1 VATNANRLQGR
12 ETDPSPP
19 RQHVLNRKR
28 TSILNPEY
36 RVGKIPTFDFLALN
50 SISLRYFPAHPK
62 SGRNTRFIR
71 ILARSSTCN
80 SLTNYHFNRTFGE
93 FLTEIL
99 GVILRMQKSKKW
111 PKNRS
116 NDSFRPKTIKNGQKA
131 TFRPIYCQPINPPKT
146 PFSPTF
152 QAFKAADHDF
162 GPAPPSHFF
171 DMKSPLVDGLEGPW
185 NRNFLVQNLCIFQK
199 TLLFTLLFP
208 PPKPDSWHQK
218 T

>member
-1 VATNANRLQGR
+1 
-12 ETDPSPP
+12 
-19 RQHVLNRKR
+19 
-28 TSILNPEY
+28 
-36 RVGKIPTFDFLALN
+36 
-50 SISLRYFPAHPK
+50 
-62 SGRNTRFIR
+62 
-71 ILARSSTCN
+71 
-80 SLTNYHFNRTFGE
+80 
-93 FLTEIL
+93 
-99 GVILRMQKSKKW
+99 MQKSKKW

-116 NDSFRPKTIKNGQKA
+116 IDSFRPKTIKNGQKA

-171 DMKSPLVDGLEGPW
+171 DMKSPLVDALEEPW

-208 PPKPDSWHQK
+208 PPKPDLWHQK

>member
-1 VATNANRLQGR
+1 
-12 ETDPSPP
+12 
-19 RQHVLNRKR
+19 
-28 TSILNPEY
+28 
-36 RVGKIPTFDFLALN
+36 
-50 SISLRYFPAHPK
+50 
-62 SGRNTRFIR
+62 
-71 ILARSSTCN
+71 
-80 SLTNYHFNRTFGE
+80 
-93 FLTEIL
+93 
-99 GVILRMQKSKKW
+99 MQKSKKW

-131 TFRPIYCQPINPPKT
+131 TFRPIYCKPINPPKT

-152 QAFKAADHDF
+152 QAFKAADRDF

-171 DMKSPLVDGLEGPW
+171 DMKSPLVDALEEPW

-208 PPKPDSWHQK
+208 PPKPDLWHQK